1 MVMLVN
7 VVQANRRI
15 LGRGAA
21 LLLLTG
27 MAAGCSSQVAR
38 FNSPDDVFTA
48 STDNQRQIIRNDNQ
62 PYPGDVAPAAPV
74 APMHTGSVSHSTLA
88 PVASQPYPEP
98 AVARV
103 QTAPVE
109 RPVIVAERPEPA
121 QRPIAVR
128 PRPAPA
134 VAEPAPFKPAEK
146 EVPIATLAPRETAG
160 WSRVGG
166 TQITVRDGDSMLG
179 LAHRYG
185 VPAKVIAETNGM
197 PADGGGLK
205 TGQKIIIPTSA
216 DGRKA
221 ADAKV
226 VADVRKA
233 IAPAGKPAT
242 VRVVTTEPRKA
253 EAVKT
258 ASVEAAPT
266 SSKKAVAK
274 ADVIAAKK
282 PEAKTEKKSELIAE
296 KKSEPA
302 VEKKSASAAAGG
314 YTVQSGDTLS
324 KIARKTGVST
334 AALKSANGLKDG
346 PLKIGQTLKA
356 PSGSQ
361 VAAAKAVDP
370 TMTSST
376 PPAKQAVT
384 ETATASAY
392 TPPKKADKVMDDA
405 EASKDVAPDATGIG
419 KMRWPVRGR
428 VVSGYGKGGGK
439 SNDGIDIAV
448 PEGTAVKAAENGV
461 VIYAGD
467 GLKEF
472 GNTVLVRHENGLV
485 TVYGNASS
493 LNVKRGEKVKRGQDI
508 AVSGMSGN
516 ADSPKLHF
524 EVRKNSAPVDP
535 STFLE

>member
-7 VVQANRRI
+7 VVQANKRI

-27 MAAGCSSQVAR
+27 MAAGCSSQVGR
-38 FNSPDDVFTA
+38 FNSADDVFTA
-48 STDNQRQIIRNDNQ
+48 STDNQRQIIRNDSQ
-62 PYPGDVAPAAPV
+62 PYPGDVAPAAPA
-74 APMHTGSVSHSTLA
+74 APLHTGSVSRGSLA

-121 QRPIAVR
+121 QRPVAVR

-134 VAEPAPFKPAEK
+134 IGETKPFKPAEK
-146 EVPIATLAPRETAG
+146 EAPIATLAPREPAG

-166 TQITVRDGDSMLG
+166 TQITVRDGETMSNLSQ
-179 LAHRYG
+179 RYG
-185 VPAKVIAETNGM
+185 VPARVIGEVNGM
-197 PADGGGLK
+197 PADGSGLK
-205 TGQKIIIPTSA
+205 TGRKIIIPTA
-216 DGRKA
+216 TDGM
-221 ADAKV
+221 
-226 VADVRKA
+226 
-233 IAPAGKPAT
+233 APAP
-242 VRVVTTEPRKA
+242 VRVVATEPKA
-253 EAVKT
+253 AQAART
-258 ASVEAAPT
+258 ASADAAPAP
-266 SSKKAVAK
+266 SKKA
-274 ADVIAAKK
+274 AAKLDADAARK
-282 PEAKTEKKSELIAE
+282 PEPKTEKKPGLVAE
-296 KKSEPA
+296 KKPEPA
-302 VEKKSASAAAGG
+302 GKKPVTAASGG

-334 AALKSANGLKDG
+334 ASLKSANGLKDG
-346 PLKIGQTLKA
+346 GLKIGQTLKLSA
-356 PSGSQ
+356 GGQ
-361 VAAAKAVDP
+361 VAAAKPVDP
-370 TMTSST
+370 TTTSST
-376 PPAKQAVT
+376 PPARQAVA
-384 ETATASAY
+384 ETATTTTAAVY

-493 LNVKRGEKVKRGQDI
+493 LNVKRGEKVRRGQDI